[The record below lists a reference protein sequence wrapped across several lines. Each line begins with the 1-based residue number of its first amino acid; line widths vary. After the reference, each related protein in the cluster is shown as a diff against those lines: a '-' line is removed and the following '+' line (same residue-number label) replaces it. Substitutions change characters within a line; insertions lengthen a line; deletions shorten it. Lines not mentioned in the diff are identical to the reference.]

1 MNNFNLTIFHKLPNI
16 VISNMN
22 MSTSIRRRL
31 IYIGGPGTCFL
42 CAGQHKLA
50 ACKFLPICQEVI
62 KSVKERVEDSQS
74 SKMKKVIAAAVAT
87 TMDDGKVQPDFTVS
101 LLTNSIDLVF
111 LS

>member
-1 MNNFNLTIFHKLPNI
+1 M
-16 VISNMN
+16 
-22 MSTSIRRRL
+22 
-31 IYIGGPGTCFL
+31 
-42 CAGQHKLA
+42 
-50 ACKFLPICQEVI
+50 I